1 VTERQGMI
9 NIVAFTV
16 GIGGMLGDTLLIVK
30 GLMRVW
36 AKWDRFVA

>member
-1 VTERQGMI
+1 MI